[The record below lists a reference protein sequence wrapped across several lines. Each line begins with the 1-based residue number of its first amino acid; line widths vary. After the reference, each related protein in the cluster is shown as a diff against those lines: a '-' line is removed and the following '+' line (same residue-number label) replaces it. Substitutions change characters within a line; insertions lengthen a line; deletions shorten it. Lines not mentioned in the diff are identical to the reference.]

1 MSIKKKLNTGN
12 LWNLNKASFVMV
24 VLPYIGFNWRELYD
38 SVFFSV
44 KEAGQII
51 LFLIFIE
58 IIFKQLVKRLGKYEK
73 VLSVLF
79 ICFTILFF
87 YGNNIVIPIYQYV
100 TKSLH
105 FYIKEKIL
113 FLIVGILLVFIFH
126 YLFAKKNLWKVFN
139 VFLGIYFL
147 VNVFSTRNL
156 NVEII
161 PPIDSIQN
169 GYRNISDSLGSNIN
183 DDKKGNKNGNE
194 NQNGSRNQVQ
204 KPIVLIVLDEYSSPD
219 ELYKIVKDSSV
230 YNFSNTLK
238 NKGWEVRNSSY
249 TYESSTIHSISS
261 LFNFNLSKD
270 SLYEKQRLV
279 GNIIKKK
286 MLKNVLLDSLA
297 KKGVAFNNYGIFHM
311 GSTLPLTRLYLYPTN
326 FAERFLI
333 RTTYAEE
340 KFKSNNFK
348 LKNLVKS
355 YGNIFDHNAYILNN
369 LPAILNEQKNKKSF
383 TYVHLFIPH
392 APFYYGAEFP
402 VKHVINFENYFSFW
416 KFTNTKI
423 EALLDAINKQGDYR
437 IILTGDHGYRRNEH
451 KENYHYSFTAF
462 KGFDSTALKQIESIL
477 DIGLIINAGFK

>member
-12 LWNLNKASFVMV
+12 LWDLNKASFLMV
-24 VLPYIGFNWRELYD
+24 VLPYIGFNWRELYE
-38 SVFFSV
+38 SPYYSL
-44 KEAGQII
+44 GQAS
-51 LFLIFIE
+51 LVLLVLIAIE
-58 IIFKQLVKRLGKYEK
+58 IAFTQLIKKVGNYEK

-105 FYIKEKIL
+105 IYIKEKIL
-113 FLIVGILLVFIFH
+113 FLIIAIFLVFIFH
-126 YLFAKKNLWKVFN
+126 YLFAKKNLWKVLN

-147 VNVFSTRNL
+147 VNIFSSKNL

-169 GYRNISDSLGSNIN
+169 GYKHISESLGSNIN
-183 DDKKGNKNGNE
+183 E
-194 NQNGSRNQVQ
+194 VQ
-204 KPIVLIVLDEYSSPD
+204 KPIILIVLDEYSSPD

-230 YNFSNTLK
+230 YNFSTTLK
-238 NKGWEVRNSSY
+238 NKGWQVRNSSY

-270 SLYEKQRLV
+270 SLYDKQNTETIV
-279 GNIIKKK
+279 SKK
-286 MLKNVLLDSLA
+286 MLKAELLDSLSS
-297 KKGVAFNNYGIFHM
+297 KGVAFNNYGIFHM
-311 GSTLPLTRLYLYPTN
+311 GNTKPLTQLYLYPTS
-326 FAERFLI
+326 FAEHFLI

-340 KFKSNNFK
+340 KNKSGNFK

-355 YGNIFDHNAYILNN
+355 YGNIFEHNAYILNN
-369 LPAILNEQKNKKSF
+369 LPAILKENKNKKSF
-383 TYVHLFIPH
+383 TYVHLFMPH
-392 APFYYGAEFP
+392 APFYYGEEFP
-402 VKHVINFENYFSFW
+402 VKHVINFENYFLFW
-416 KFTNTKI
+416 KFTNSKM
-423 EALLDAINKQGDYR
+423 EALLDSINKQGDYR

-462 KGFDSTALKQIESIL
+462 KGFDSTSLKQIESIQ
-477 DIGLIINAGFK
+477 DIGILINAGFK

>member
-12 LWNLNKASFVMV
+12 LWNLNKASFLML
-24 VLPYIGFNWRELYD
+24 VLPYIGFNWRELYE
-38 SVFFSV
+38 SPYYSQ
-44 KEAGQII
+44 GQAS
-51 LFLIFIE
+51 LVLLVLVAIE
-58 IIFKQLVKRLGKYEK
+58 IAFTQLIKKVGKYEK

-87 YGNNIVIPIYQYV
+87 YGNNIVIPIYQYI

-105 FYIKEKIL
+105 FYIKEKVL
-113 FLIVGILLVFIFH
+113 FLIIAIVIVFIFH
-126 YLFAKKNLWKVFN
+126 YLFAKKNLWKVLN

-156 NVEII
+156 NVAII

-169 GYRNISDSLGSNIN
+169 GYKHISESLGSNIN
-183 DDKKGNKNGNE
+183 E
-194 NQNGSRNQVQ
+194 VR
-204 KPIVLIVLDEYSSPD
+204 KPIILIVLDEYSSPD

-230 YNFSNTLK
+230 YNFSTTLK

-270 SLYEKQRLV
+270 SLYDKQNTETIV
-279 GNIIKKK
+279 SKK
-286 MLKNVLLDSLA
+286 MMKAGLLDSLSS
-297 KKGVAFNNYGIFHM
+297 KGVAFNNYGIFHI
-311 GSTLPLTRLYLYPTN
+311 SNTKPLTQLYLYPTC
-326 FAERFLI
+326 FAEHFLI

-340 KFKSNNFK
+340 KNKSGNFK

-355 YGNIFDHNAYILNN
+355 YGNIFEHNAYTLNN

-383 TYVHLFIPH
+383 TYIHLFIPH
-392 APFYYGAEFP
+392 APFYYGKEFP
-402 VKHVINFENYFSFW
+402 VQHVINFENYFSFW

-423 EALLDAINKQGDYR
+423 EALLDSINKQGNYR

-462 KGFDSTALKQIESIL
+462 KGFDSTSLKQIESIQ
-477 DIGLIINAGFK
+477 DIGLLINAGFKK

>member
-1 MSIKKKLNTGN
+1 MSINKKNTGT
-12 LWNLNKASFVMV
+12 LWDLNRASFLMV

-38 SVFFSV
+38 SVFFSL
-44 KEAGQII
+44 KEAGQIL

-73 VLSVLF
+73 VLTVLF

-126 YLFAKKNLWKVFN
+126 YLFGKKNLWRILN

-147 VNVFSTRNL
+147 VNIFSSKNL
-156 NVEII
+156 NAEII

-169 GYRNISDSLGSNIN
+169 GYKHI
-183 DDKKGNKNGNE
+183 
-194 NQNGSRNQVQ
+194 SRNRSQDQ

-238 NKGWEVRNSSY
+238 NKGWEVLNSSY

-270 SLYEKQRLV
+270 SMYEKQRLV
-279 GNIIKKK
+279 DNIIKKK
-286 MLKNVLLDSLA
+286 MLKNLLLDSLT
-297 KKGVAFNNYGIFHM
+297 KNGVGFNNYGIFHI
-311 GSTLPLTRLYLYPTN
+311 GNTLPLTQLYLYPTN
-326 FAERFLI
+326 FLERFLI

-348 LKNLVKS
+348 LKNLIKS
-355 YGNIFDHNAYILNN
+355 YNNIFEHNAYILNN
-369 LPAILNEQKNKKSF
+369 LPLILRENKNKKSF

-392 APFYYGAEFP
+392 APFYYGEEFP
-402 VKHVINFENYFSFW
+402 VKQVINFENYFAFW

-423 EALLDAINKQGDYR
+423 EGLLDSINKQGDYR

-451 KENYHYSFTAF
+451 KENYHNSFTAF
-462 KGFDSTALKQIESIL
+462 KGFDSTSLKQIESIQ
-477 DIGLIINAGFK
+477 DIGLLINAGFK

>member
-1 MSIKKKLNTGN
+1 MTIKNKINTRD
-12 LWNLNKASFVMV
+12 LWDLNKASFLMV

-44 KEAGQII
+44 KEVGII
-51 LFLIFIE
+51 LLFLIFIE
-58 IIFKQLVKRLGKYEK
+58 IIFKQLVKRLVKYEK
-73 VLSVLF
+73 LLSVLF

-87 YGNNIVIPIYQYV
+87 YGNNIVIPIYQYI

-105 FYIKEKIL
+105 FYIKEKVL
-113 FLIVGILLVFIFH
+113 FLIVAGLLVFIFH
-126 YLFAKKNLWKVFN
+126 YLFGKKNLWRVLN
-139 VFLGIYFL
+139 VFLVIYFL
-147 VNVFSTRNL
+147 VNIFSSKNL
-156 NVEII
+156 NAEII

-169 GYRNISDSLGSNIN
+169 GYRNISESLSS
-183 DDKKGNKNGNE
+183 DKNE
-194 NQNGSRNQVQ
+194 VQ
-204 KPIVLIVLDEYSSPD
+204 KPIVLILLDEYSSPD

-238 NKGWEVRNSSY
+238 NKGWEVRNNSY

-270 SLYEKQRLV
+270 SLYDKQRLV

-286 MLKNVLLDSLA
+286 MLKNVLLDSLT
-297 KKGVAFNNYGIFHM
+297 KKGVVFNNYGIFHI

-326 FAERFLI
+326 FLERFLI

-348 LKNLVKS
+348 FKNLIKS
-355 YGNIFDHNAYILNN
+355 NENIFEHNAYILNN
-369 LPAILNEQKNKKSF
+369 LPTILGENKNKKSF

-392 APFYYGAEFP
+392 APFYFGEEFP
-402 VKHVINFENYFSFW
+402 IKHVINFENYFLFW
-416 KFTNTKI
+416 KFTNTKM
-423 EALLDAINKQGDYR
+423 EALLDSINKQGNYR

-462 KGFDSTALKQIESIL
+462 KGFDSLALKKIESIQ
-477 DIGLIINAGFK
+477 DIGLLINAGFK

>member
-1 MSIKKKLNTGN
+1 
-12 LWNLNKASFVMV
+12 MV

-44 KEAGQII
+44 KEAGLIL

-58 IIFKQLVKRLGKYEK
+58 IIFKQVVKRLGKYEK
-73 VLSVLF
+73 LLSVLF

-87 YGNNIVIPIYQYV
+87 YGNNIVIPIYQYI

-105 FYIKEKIL
+105 FYIKEKVL
-113 FLIVGILLVFIFH
+113 FLIVAGLLVFIFH

-139 VFLGIYFL
+139 VFLGIYFI
-147 VNVFSTRNL
+147 VNIFSSKNL
-156 NVEII
+156 NAEIT

-169 GYRNISDSLGSNIN
+169 GYRNISESLSS
-183 DDKKGNKNGNE
+183 DKNE
-194 NQNGSRNQVQ
+194 VQ

-261 LFNFNLSKD
+261 LFNFNMSKD
-270 SLYEKQRLV
+270 SLYDKQNTETIV
-279 GNIIKKK
+279 SKK
-286 MLKNVLLDSLA
+286 MLKAALLDSLSN
-297 KKGVAFNNYGIFHM
+297 KVVAFNNYGIFHM
-311 GSTLPLTRLYLYPTN
+311 GNTKPLTQLYLYPTS
-326 FAERFLI
+326 FTEHFLI

-340 KFKSNNFK
+340 KNKSGNFK
-348 LKNLVKS
+348 FKNLIKS
-355 YGNIFDHNAYILNN
+355 YENIFEHNAYIINN

-383 TYVHLFIPH
+383 TYVHLFMPH
-392 APFYYGAEFP
+392 APFYYGEEFP

-416 KFTNTKI
+416 KFSNRKI
-423 EALLDAINKQGDYR
+423 EALLDSINKQGDYR
-437 IILTGDHGYRRNEH
+437 IILTGDHGYRRNEY

-462 KGFDSTALKQIESIL
+462 KGFDSLALKQIESIQ
-477 DIGLIINAGFK
+477 DIGLLINAGFK

>member
-1 MSIKKKLNTGN
+1 MTIKNKINTGA
-12 LWNLNKASFVMV
+12 LWDLKKASFLMV

-44 KEAGQII
+44 KEAGII
-51 LFLIFIE
+51 LLFLIFIE
-58 IIFKQLVKRLGKYEK
+58 IIFKQVAKRLVKYEK
-73 VLSVLF
+73 LLSVLF

-87 YGNNIVIPIYQYV
+87 YGNNIVIPIYQYI

-105 FYIKEKIL
+105 FYIKEKVL
-113 FLIVGILLVFIFH
+113 FLIVAGLLVFIFH
-126 YLFAKKNLWKVFN
+126 YLFGKKNLWRVLN
-139 VFLGIYFL
+139 VFLVIYFL
-147 VNVFSTRNL
+147 MNIFSSKNL
-156 NVEII
+156 NAEII

-169 GYRNISDSLGSNIN
+169 GYRNISESLSS
-183 DDKKGNKNGNE
+183 DKNE
-194 NQNGSRNQVQ
+194 VQ

-238 NKGWEVRNSSY
+238 NKGWEVRNNSY

-270 SLYEKQRLV
+270 SLYDKQRLV

-286 MLKNVLLDSLA
+286 MLKNVLLDSLT
-297 KKGVAFNNYGIFHM
+297 KKGVVFNNYGIFHI

-326 FAERFLI
+326 FLERFLI

-348 LKNLVKS
+348 FKNLIKS
-355 YGNIFDHNAYILNN
+355 NENIFEHNAYILNN
-369 LPAILNEQKNKKSF
+369 LPTILRENKNKKSF

-392 APFYYGAEFP
+392 APFYYGEDFP
-402 VKHVINFENYFSFW
+402 VKHIINFENYFLFW
-416 KFTNTKI
+416 KFANTKI
-423 EALLDAINKQGDYR
+423 ETLLDSINKQGDYR
-437 IILTGDHGYRRNEH
+437 IIITGDHGYRRNEH
-451 KENYHYSFTAF
+451 KENYHFSFTAF
-462 KGFDSTALKQIESIL
+462 KGFDSLALKQIKSIQ
-477 DIGLIINAGFK
+477 DIGLLINAGFK

>member
-1 MSIKKKLNTGN
+1 MSTKPKINTGS
-12 LWNLNKASFVMV
+12 LWNINKASFLLV

-38 SVFFSV
+38 SVFFSI
-44 KEAGQII
+44 KEAGKIL

-58 IIFKQLVKRLGKYEK
+58 IIFKKVVKRLGNYEK
-73 VLSVLF
+73 MLSVLF
-79 ICFTILFF
+79 ICFTVLFF

-100 TKSLH
+100 TKSLQI
-105 FYIKEKIL
+105 YIKEKIL

-126 YLFAKKNLWKVFN
+126 YLFGKKNLWRILN

-147 VNVFSTRNL
+147 VNIFSSKNL
-156 NVEII
+156 NAEII

-169 GYRNISDSLGSNIN
+169 GYKHIS
-183 DDKKGNKNGNE
+183 GNRS
-194 NQNGSRNQVQ
+194 QDQ

-270 SLYEKQRLV
+270 SMYEKQRLV

-286 MLKNVLLDSLA
+286 ILKNLLLDSLT
-297 KKGVAFNNYGIFHM
+297 KKGVGFNNFGIFHI
-311 GSTLPLTRLYLYPTN
+311 GNTLPLTQLYLYPTN
-326 FAERFLI
+326 FLERFLI

-348 LKNLVKS
+348 LKNLIKS
-355 YGNIFDHNAYILNN
+355 YNNIFEHNAYILNN
-369 LPAILNEQKNKKSF
+369 LPSILRENKNKKSF

-392 APFYYGAEFP
+392 APFYYGEEFP
-402 VKHVINFENYFSFW
+402 VKQVINFENYFAFW

-423 EALLDAINKQGDYR
+423 EGLLDSINKQGDYR

-451 KENYHYSFTAF
+451 KENYHNSFTAF
-462 KGFDSTALKQIESIL
+462 KGFDSTSLKQIESIQ
-477 DIGLIINAGFK
+477 DIGLLINAGFK

>member
-12 LWNLNKASFVMV
+12 LWNLNKASFLMV

-38 SVFFSV
+38 SVFFNLR
-44 KEAGQII
+44 EAGQILLI
-51 LFLIFIE
+51 LIFIE
-58 IIFKQLVKRLGKYEK
+58 IIFKQLVKRVGKYEK

-87 YGNNIVIPIYQYV
+87 YGNNIVIPIYQFV

-105 FYIKEKIL
+105 FYIKEKVL
-113 FLIVGILLVFIFH
+113 FLIIAILLVFIFH
-126 YLFAKKNLWKVFN
+126 YLFAKKNLWKV
-139 VFLGIYFL
+139 L
-147 VNVFSTRNL
+147 NVFSSRNL
-156 NVEII
+156 NIAII

-169 GYRNISDSLGSNIN
+169 GYKHISESLGSNIN
-183 DDKKGNKNGNE
+183 E
-194 NQNGSRNQVQ
+194 VQ
-204 KPIVLIVLDEYSSPD
+204 KPIILIVLDEYSSPN

-230 YNFSNTLK
+230 YNFSNSLK
-238 NKGWEVRNSSY
+238 SKGWEVRNSSY

-270 SLYEKQRLV
+270 SLYDNQNTETIV
-279 GNIIKKK
+279 SKK
-286 MLKNVLLDSLA
+286 MLKAALLDSLSG
-297 KKGVAFNNYGIFHM
+297 KGVAFNNYGIFHI
-311 GSTLPLTRLYLYPTN
+311 GNTKPLTQLYLFPTS
-326 FAERFLI
+326 FAEHFLI

-340 KFKSNNFK
+340 KNKSGNFK
-348 LKNLVKS
+348 IKNLVKS
-355 YGNIFDHNAYILNN
+355 YGNIFEHNAYILNN
-369 LPAILNEQKNKKSF
+369 LPVILKENKNKKSF

-392 APFYYGAEFP
+392 APFYYGEEFP

-423 EALLDAINKQGDYR
+423 EALLDSINKQGNYR

-462 KGFDSTALKQIESIL
+462 KGFDSTALKQIESIQ
-477 DIGLIINAGFK
+477 DIGLLINAGFKK